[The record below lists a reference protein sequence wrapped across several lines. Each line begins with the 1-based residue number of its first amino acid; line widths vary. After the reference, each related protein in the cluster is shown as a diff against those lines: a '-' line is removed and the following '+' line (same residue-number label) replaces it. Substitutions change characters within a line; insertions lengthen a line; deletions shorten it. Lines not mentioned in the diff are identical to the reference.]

1 MTTRYFGFAV
11 ADSMFPLN
19 CNIRKQEVQPEVI
32 KDMAADLT
40 PCLNPSHL
48 ATIVA
53 MKARYG
59 IDLPIPEKPPQV
71 SLVVGDILIVMSVRG
86 LPRLTDRHEY
96 SEEEINNASF
106 AFSEYIVRAE

>member
-1 MTTRYFGFAV
+1 MTTRYFGFSV
-11 ADSMFPLN
+11 ADSMFPSD
-19 CNIRKQEVQPEVI
+19 CVIKKQGISPEVI
-32 KDMAADLT
+32 KDMAADLI
-40 PCLNPSHL
+40 PCLNPSHT
-48 ATIVA
+48 ATIAA

-71 SLVVGDILIVMSVRG
+71 SLSLGDVLIVMSVRG

-106 AFSEYIVRAE
+106 AFSEYIVRE